1 LKVID
6 LFCGAGGST
15 LGFKLAGFD
24 VILGVDIDE
33 VALSSYNANHPEIAT
48 WQMDILDLSAD
59 KLPEADVIRGST
71 PCTEFSLA
79 KRIRT
84 YDMTLTNHFLKIV
97 KSYKPKY
104 WVLENVPSIAFFL
117 PPSTPYNLLCAAN
130 YGVPQQRKRC
140 IAGEYP
146 YPPPTH
152 SKHPTATLDGRTLFP
167 WVKFGTI
174 KHPDGAKIVSK
185 DGIAGAIRRSNQLG
199 RKKCSFVVHVLDED
213 DVLFTI
219 TATEYHGIRTPSTVI
234 WDQGTLRR
242 LSFIECVRGQSF
254 PDNYIFKGTLDQR
267 FHQLGDAVPP
277 LLAKAIAEAIRRN
290 QEL

>member
-1 LKVID
+1 VKVID
-6 LFCGAGGST
+6 LFCGAGGTT

-24 VILGVDIDE
+24 VILGVDIDP
-33 VALSSYNANHPEIAT
+33 VALSSYNANHPEIET
-48 WQMDILDLSAD
+48 WMMDILDLTAD
-59 KLPEADVIRGST
+59 KLPEADIILGST

-97 KSYKPKY
+97 KNYKPKY
-104 WVLENVPSIAFFL
+104 WILENVPSIAYFL
-117 PPSTPYNLLCAAN
+117 PPSTPFNLLCAAN
-130 YGVPQQRKRC
+130 YGVPQQRLRC

-152 SKHPTATLDGRTLFP
+152 AKHPQRTLDGQELLP
-167 WVKFGTI
+167 WVKFGAI
-174 KHPDGAKIVSK
+174 KHPDGGKIVSK
-185 DGIAGAIRRSNQLG
+185 DGIAGAIRRSNELG
-199 RKKCSFVVHVLDED
+199 RKKCSCVIHVLDEN

-219 TATEYHGIRTPSTVI
+219 TATEFHGLRAPSTVI
-234 WDQGTLRR
+234 WDQGKLRR

-254 PDNYIFKGTLDQR
+254 PDNYVFKGNISQR

-277 LLAKAIAEAIRRN
+277 LLAKAIAEAIKN
-290 QEL
+290 AE